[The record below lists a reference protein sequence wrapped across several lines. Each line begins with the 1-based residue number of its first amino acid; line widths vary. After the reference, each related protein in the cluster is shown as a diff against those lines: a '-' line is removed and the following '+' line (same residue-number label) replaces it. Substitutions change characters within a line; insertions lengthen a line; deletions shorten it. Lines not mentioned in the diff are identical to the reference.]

1 MEPLASVA
9 QLHLNM
15 RPERNNFS
23 ISKVVAD
30 VKFEE
35 IVIALWK
42 NQVRVFFC
50 RFRFILLLY
59 VVQLPFWY
67 CTFEY

>member
-15 RPERNNFS
+15 KPERSNFS
-23 ISKVVAD
+23 IPKIVAD

-35 IVIALWK
+35 IVITFWK
-42 NQVRVFFC
+42 NQVLFSFF
-50 RFRFILLLY
+50 RLIPLFKRHSFAILILKI
-59 VVQLPFWY
+59 
-67 CTFEY
+67 

>member
-15 RPERNNFS
+15 KPERSNFS
-23 ISKVVAD
+23 IPKIVAD

-35 IVIALWK
+35 IVIAFWK
-42 NQVRVFFC
+42 NQVLFNFF
-50 RFRFILLLY
+50 RLIPLFK
-59 VVQLPFWY
+59 
-67 CTFEY
+67 